1 MLACNLHKV
10 FADVAYVESIFR
22 CSNVWKTVWII
33 LDMQP
38 AHNPATPYLHAAL
51 RALAGANVFFQ
62 FHGLNLRKQ
71 FR

>member
-10 FADVAYVESIFR
+10 FADEAYVESIFR

-51 RALAGANVFFQ
+51 RALAGMNLFSIMVI
-62 FHGLNLRKQ
+62 LNFDKTV
-71 FR
+71 

>member
-10 FADVAYVESIFR
+10 FADEAYVESIFR

-38 AHNPATPYLHAAL
+38 AHNPATGESLL
-51 RALAGANVFFQ
+51 EL
-62 FHGLNLRKQ
+62 
-71 FR
+71 